1 MQWSTIYLILAIL
14 AGGLGTWK
22 LARNRNPFLGL
33 IGILW
38 FLIVLFKFYITGLF
52 GFVVIRGIPTL
63 GSLMEYALLPILLL
77 FAYFYN
83 RSRR

>member
-14 AGGLGTWK
+14 VGGFGIWK

-38 FLIVLFKFYITGLF
+38 FLIILFKFYVPDLF
-52 GFVVIRGIPTL
+52 RLVLIHGIPTL

-77 FAYFYN
+77 FSYFN
-83 RSRR
+83 TGSRR